1 MSRHRDLVPVPD
13 RVGPAVVA
21 VVGVTHP
28 ADLRPADPAEV
39 RQVARPRVDLPPA
52 GAAAPH
58 LMGQVDLRPADR
70 AGKRPADRAEVRL
83 VDLHLVVPVAPGLMD
98 RVDLPLVGLVDL
110 AARVIRVDRARLVG
124 RVIQAAPEHTSR
136 ADLEALVARAVP
148 VAPAVREPTSLVDLV
163 APVDRAALAVRVG
176 LARTDLVDRRLEHL
190 ADRHRR
196 RIDPPARTTEVV
208 LSGAVPPTHH
218 MASAHPTTVRRH
230 HPHSAGSAGTT
241 VLLPVGLRRTG
252 TDRHLR
258 VAGMVHRLLAV
269 GTVPG
274 VARRST

>member
-28 ADLRPADPAEV
+28 ADLRLADPAEV

-98 RVDLPLVGLVDL
+98 RVDLLLVDLVDL

-136 ADLEALVARAVP
+136 VDLEALVARAVP

-190 ADRHRR
+190 ADRRRR

-218 MASAHPTTVRRH
+218 TASAHPTTVRRH

-241 VLLPVGLRRTG
+241 DILPVGLRRTG